1 MHDDFFDLE
10 SLQEGYD
17 IEFKKAVGKDGKG
30 QLPKSV
36 WETYSAMANTEGGFI
51 ILGVEERQNNLIF
64 HDLPEHKKII
74 QDIWNNLNNKNKVS
88 VNLLQS
94 RDIRPFKLTDNKTGI
109 VIRIPQASRKER
121 PVYMGSNPLDGT
133 YLRKNEGDYK
143 CPHELVKQMLGE
155 QANDTRDAVIL
166 EHFDFEDIDN
176 ESFKIY
182 RQQFSNRK
190 PDHPFNEYDDLE
202 FLRQIGG
209 WTKDRQTG
217 KEGLTLAG
225 LLMFGNF
232 RSILDAVPNYIV
244 DYQEREDVETR
255 WIDRITNDGS
265 WSGNLYDFYRRVIKK
280 LTTGL
285 KVPFKLQGDKR
296 IEDTPVHE
304 ALREALVN
312 TIIHADY
319 SGNCSILIVKRPDLF
334 GFRNPGMMRIPK
346 VEAIRGG
353 VSDCR
358 NRNLQKMFQLIGLGE
373 QAGSGFPKIYRNWK
387 LQHWREPVL
396 EERLE
401 SNQTIFIMKMI
412 SLLPEDAIE
421 ELKVLFGD
429 SFNELKDV
437 EKVALVTAFCE
448 GCVNHSRMKEVTK
461 EHPHDITLS
470 LHDMVEK
477 GFLLSEGTGRGTFY
491 YLPGR
496 HPMKDEMF
504 GAGGMCSQQDPRKEG
519 FDLGGFDRAGFDR
532 AGFDGPGFNRTGFNR
547 TGFSRRLS
555 SEHSSEHLT
564 DNSEHL
570 ATLTSM
576 AEPVRSMKK
585 APRELVEYT
594 ILQLC
599 EGRYLTLEEL
609 SLLLRRNNDS
619 LRIHYINPML
629 KEGRIEQ
636 MYKNVTTH
644 PNQKYRAV
652 EIRES

>member
-17 IEFKKAVGKDGKG
+17 IEFKKALGRDGRG
-30 QLPKSV
+30 TLPNSV

-51 ILGVEERQNNLIF
+51 ILGVEEKQNNLIF
-64 HDLPEHKKII
+64 HDLPEYNKII
-74 QDIWNNLNNKNKVS
+74 KDIWNILNNKNKVS
-88 VNLLQS
+88 ANLLQS
-94 RDIRPFKLTDNKTGI
+94 RDIGPFKLDNNKTGV
-109 VIRIPQASRKER
+109 VIHVLQASRKER
-121 PVYMGSNPLDGT
+121 PVYIGSNPLDGT

-155 QANDTRDAVIL
+155 QANDTQDAVIL
-166 EHFDFEDIDN
+166 EHFDFKDIDN
-176 ESFKIY
+176 ESFRIY

-190 PDHPFNEYDDLE
+190 PDHPFNECDDIE
-202 FLRQIGG
+202 FLRHLGG
-209 WTKDRQTG
+209 WAKDRHTG

-225 LLMFGNF
+225 LLMFGKF
-232 RSILDAVPNYIV
+232 RSILDEVPNYIV
-244 DYQEREDVETR
+244 DYQEREDSEAR
-255 WIDRITNDGS
+255 WIDRVTNDGS
-265 WSGNLYDFYRRVIKK
+265 WSGNLYDFYRLVIKK

-304 ALREALVN
+304 SLREALVN

-334 GFRNPGMMRIPK
+334 GFRNPGLMRIPK
-346 VEAIRGG
+346 IEAIRGG

-373 QAGSGFPKIYRNWK
+373 QAGSGFPKIYRNWR
-387 LQHWREPVL
+387 LQHWREPEL
-396 EERLE
+396 EVRVE
-401 SNQTIFIMKMI
+401 SNQTVFIMKMI

-421 ELKVLFGD
+421 ELKVVFGD

-461 EHPHDITLS
+461 EHPHDITVS

-477 GFLLSEGTGRGTFY
+477 GFLVSEGMGRGTFY

-496 HPMKDEMF
+496 HPMKNEMF
-504 GAGGMCSQQDPRKEG
+504 GAGGVGPLQGSRALRLDRGGLDRGG
-519 FDLGGFDRAGFDR
+519 FNITGFDRPIHSG
-532 AGFDGPGFNRTGFNR
+532 
-547 TGFSRRLS
+547 
-555 SEHSSEHLT
+555 HSSEHL
-564 DNSEHL
+564 NNSSEHL
-570 ATLTSM
+570 DTLIPI

-585 APRELVEYT
+585 APRELMEST

-599 EGRYLTLEEL
+599 QGRYLTLEDL
-609 SLLLRRNNDS
+609 SSILHRDKDS
-619 LRIHYINPML
+619 LRIHYISPML
-629 KEGRIEQ
+629 KEGKIEQ

-644 PNQKYRAV
+644 PNQKYRTV
-652 EIRES
+652 EK

>member
-10 SLQEGYD
+10 SLQEGFD
-17 IEFKKAVGKDGKG
+17 IELKKAVGRDGMGK
-30 QLPKSV
+30 LPNSV
-36 WETYSAMANTEGGFI
+36 WETYSAMANTEGGYI
-51 ILGVEERQNNLIF
+51 ILGAEEKQNNIIF
-64 HDLPEHKKII
+64 HDLPEYKKII
-74 QDIWNNLNNKNKVS
+74 QDIWNILNNKNKVS

-94 RDIRPFKLTDNKTGI
+94 RDIKPIKMDNKTGI
-109 VIRIPQASRKER
+109 LIHIPQASRKER
-121 PVYMGSNPLDGT
+121 PVYINSNPLDGT

-143 CPHELVKQMLGE
+143 CPPDLVKQMLGE

-166 EHFDFEDIDN
+166 GHFDFKDIDN
-176 ESFKIY
+176 ESFRIY

-190 PDHPFNEYDDLE
+190 LDHPFNECDDLE
-202 FLRQIGG
+202 FLRQLGG
-209 WTKDRQTG
+209 WAKDRQTG

-225 LLMFGNF
+225 LLMFGKF

-244 DYQEREDVETR
+244 DYQEREGVETR
-255 WIDRITNDGS
+255 WVDRVTNDGS
-265 WSGNLYDFYRRVIKK
+265 WSGNLYDFYRIVIKK
-280 LTTGL
+280 LITGL

-319 SGNCSILIVKRPDLF
+319 SGSCSILVVKRPDLF
-334 GFRNPGMMRIPK
+334 GFRNPGLMRIPK

-373 QAGSGFPKIYRNWK
+373 QAGSGFPKIYRNWR

-401 SNQTIFIMKMI
+401 SNQTIFTMKMI

-429 SFNELKDV
+429 SFNDLDDV
-437 EKVALVTAFCE
+437 ERVALVTAFCE
-448 GCVNHSRMKEVTK
+448 GCVNHSRMKELTK

-470 LHDMVEK
+470 LHGMVEK
-477 GFLLSEGTGRGTFY
+477 GFLVSEGVGRGTFY
-491 YLPGR
+491 YLPGK

-504 GAGGMCSQQDPRKEG
+504 GVGGMCLPKGSRQLTLDRG
-519 FDLGGFDRAGFDR
+519 GLDRGGFSRAGFGR
-532 AGFDGPGFNRTGFNR
+532 IGFGRVVH
-547 TGFSRRLS
+547 
-555 SEHSSEHLT
+555 SEHSSEHLN
-564 DNSEHL
+564 DSSEHSD
-570 ATLTSM
+570 TLLRI
-576 AEPVRSMKK
+576 AEPVRSVKK
-585 APRELVEYT
+585 APKELVEST

-599 EGRYLTLEEL
+599 QGRYLTLEEL
-609 SLLLRRNNDS
+609 SSILSRNKDS
-619 LRIHYINPML
+619 LRINYISPML
-629 KEGRIEQ
+629 KDGRIEQ
-636 MYKNVTTH
+636 LYKNVTTH

-652 EIRES
+652 ERVQES